1 MGDVITII
9 FLFLLCVYLGYKNRT
24 EDETEYKEETN
35 VVPTPEPE
43 NKFDRQFYL
52 DHISSDK
59 FKELKLNRLI
69 IDNFECQQCHCKV
82 TAETSHCHH
91 ITYKRLGAEKYK
103 DLVSVCPAC
112 HDKIHKFHGKN
123 AKYYPLLKL

>member
-9 FLFLLCVYLGYKNRT
+9 FLFLFCVYLGYKNSQS
-24 EDETEYKEETN
+24 EVDHADLSDIDIPET
-35 VVPTPEPE
+35 E

-52 DHISSDK
+52 DHISSNK
-59 FKELKLNRLI
+59 FKELKLNRLV

-103 DLVSVCPAC
+103 DLVTVCPLC

-123 AKYYPLLKL
+123 ATYYPLLKL

>member
-9 FLFLLCVYLGYKNRT
+9 FLFLFCVYLGYKNSQS
-24 EDETEYKEETN
+24 EVDHADLSDIDISET
-35 VVPTPEPE
+35 E

-52 DHISSDK
+52 DHISSNK
-59 FKELKLNRLI
+59 FKELKLNRLV

-103 DLVSVCPAC
+103 DLVTVCPLC

-123 AKYYPLLKL
+123 ATFYPLLKL

>member
-24 EDETEYKEETN
+24 EDETEYKKEEN
-35 VVPTPEPE
+35 VIPNPEPE

-52 DHISSDK
+52 DHLSSDK
-59 FKELKLNRLI
+59 FKKLKLNRLVL
-69 IDNFECQQCHCKV
+69 DNFECQQCHCKV

-91 ITYKRLGAEKYK
+91 ITYKRLGNEKYK
-103 DLVSVCPAC
+103 DLVTVCPVC
-112 HDKIHKFHGKN
+112 HNEIHKFHGKD
-123 AKYYPLLKL
+123 AIYYPLLKL